1 MHYDREKVFKIEAL
15 KQRAGARSRA
25 EAWDASMQ
33 NKGLDVRKIARAN
46 NLSAMDKNMQN
57 DQEQPENDVSTSFAS
72 FLKTKAKKAYQFGEG
87 LVKSITN
94 QNKLDPNVRDKTN
107 REPTFSRFEISSAEK
122 KAAHNEFPLKSRP
135 AAISM
140 QLKEKVSLK
149 DYYEQGPITPKKD
162 EENSLIHMD
171 VIDTQ
176 VMNIEADFEQLDIGE
191 EPIFER
197 NAIKNSAMN
206 IFKDKMA
213 VLSARPALSTF
224 QSD

>member
-25 EAWDASMQ
+25 EAWDASVQ
-33 NKGLDVRKIARAN
+33 NEGLDVRNPQLKRQLVQI
-46 NLSAMDKNMQN
+46 
-57 DQEQPENDVSTSFAS
+57 DQELPENDVSTSFAS

-94 QNKLDPNVRDKTN
+94 QNKLDPNIRDKMN

-122 KAAHNEFPLKSRP
+122 KAAQNEFPLKSRP
-135 AAISM
+135 AATSI

-162 EENSLIHMD
+162 EDNSIIHMD